1 MEKATKTALGIAAIG
16 YGLNRYENYKLR
28 TSEKG
33 YLEQADQ
40 NLKMTG
46 SGIAILGLA
55 SAGILEVTKNSP
67 RGRKIAFLGL
77 GGLTVGYFV
86 IIAMAMKKMT

>member
-1 MEKATKTALGIAAIG
+1 MEQATKTALGIAAIG

-40 NLKMTG
+40 NLKMAG

-55 SAGILEVTKNSP
+55 SAGIFQSTKNNP
-67 RGRKIAFLGL
+67 KARKLAFLGL

-86 IIAMAMKKMT
+86 VIAYAMKKMT